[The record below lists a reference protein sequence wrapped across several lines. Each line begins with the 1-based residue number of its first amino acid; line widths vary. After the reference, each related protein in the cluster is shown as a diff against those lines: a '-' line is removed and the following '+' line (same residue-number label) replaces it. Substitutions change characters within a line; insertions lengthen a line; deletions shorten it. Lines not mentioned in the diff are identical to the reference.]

1 MLFMSFC
8 ATEMFVKVK
17 FLHQK
22 ANHSTVH
29 CLDHRTQVWLLLATS
44 LGAESPGN
52 SGWQG

>member
-8 ATEMFVKVK
+8 ATEMFIKVK